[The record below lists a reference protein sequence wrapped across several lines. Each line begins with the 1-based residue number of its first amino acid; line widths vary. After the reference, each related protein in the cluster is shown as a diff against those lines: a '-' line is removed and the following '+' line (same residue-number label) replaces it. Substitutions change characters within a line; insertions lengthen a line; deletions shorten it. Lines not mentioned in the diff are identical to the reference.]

1 MDNSD
6 EKNLPI
12 GTYLK
17 VWGIVIAL
25 VTLSYAIF
33 LLEIEPL
40 WLRRFLFTAIAL
52 IQATLGVRYFMQMRW
67 ERPSLVYAIVLPV
80 TLLLAL
86 VIFAL
91 SEGRYVL
98 GVRQLEYSAEVSQ
111 QPVRETPQGPAQG
124 GLPGM
129 QTGNLVELGKQLAQS
144 NGCLSCH
151 SITGARLVGPSWKG
165 LYGSTRELEGGATVI
180 ADEAYLKESIVN
192 PAAKIVKGFSPVMPP
207 FTFLSDEEIQA
218 IIEYIKSL
226 SKGE

>member
-1 MDNSD
+1 MNNND

-12 GTYLK
+12 GTYLR
-17 VWGIVIAL
+17 VWGIVVAL

-52 IQATLGVRYFMQMRW
+52 LQATLGVRYFMQMRW

-111 QPVRETPQGPAQG
+111 QPVRETPSAQS
-124 GLPGM
+124 
-129 QTGNLVELGKQLAQS
+129 GNLVELGKQLAQS

-151 SITGARLVGPSWKG
+151 SSTGNRLVGPSWKG

-207 FTFLSDEEIQA
+207 FTFLSDEEIQT

-226 SKGE
+226 TTEN